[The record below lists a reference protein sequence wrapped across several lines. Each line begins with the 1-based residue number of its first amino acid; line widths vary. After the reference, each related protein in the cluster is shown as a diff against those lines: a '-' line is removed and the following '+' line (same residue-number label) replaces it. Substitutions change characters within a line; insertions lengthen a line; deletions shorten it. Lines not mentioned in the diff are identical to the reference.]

1 MTKTR
6 VCVIDDDDDLR
17 ETLVMMLGYEGYE
30 VSDFA
35 SAREAIRRIEGGQ
48 PVDVIL
54 LDLMM
59 PEMNGWEFCR
69 HRMQSEVLVSVPVIV
84 ITARRPVSPPPG
96 VSEVIYKPFDVDD
109 LLQAISKLTAGSSSA
124 GG

>member
-6 VCVIDDDDDLR
+6 ICVIDDDDDLR
-17 ETLVMMLGYEGYE
+17 ETLGMMLGYEGYE

-35 SAREAIRRIEGGQ
+35 SAREAIRRIEGGH

-59 PEMNGWEFCR
+59 PDMNGWEFCR
-69 HRMQSEVLVSVPVIV
+69 YRIRSEILACVPVIV
-84 ITARRPVSPPPG
+84 ITARRPVTPPPG
-96 VSEVIYKPFDVDD
+96 VSTVVYKPFDVDD
-109 LLQAISKLTAGSSSA
+109 LLQAISKSMAESSGA
-124 GG
+124 RE